1 MQYRCD
7 NFKYVVVLPE
17 KWWYAKLQTPSLL
30 SLSRNVEI
38 FTPVDKE
45 YDNVENLPILLSS
58 GSLFDYSTTLE
69 IRISHEIKCGE
80 WWWMSNV
87 RDILLI
93 RLNDPKEKDNVNL
106 PRLLVPTG
114 FEAVTPAWER

>member
-1 MQYRCD
+1 M
-7 NFKYVVVLPE
+7 
-17 KWWYAKLQTPSLL
+17 
-30 SLSRNVEI
+30 EI

-80 WWWMSNV
+80 
-87 RDILLI
+87 
-93 RLNDPKEKDNVNL
+93 
-106 PRLLVPTG
+106 
-114 FEAVTPAWER
+114 